1 MPSRSA
7 TSLATMAMLVW
18 ACLVLG
24 VSSSRS
30 AAGSG
35 LAKQQ
40 AEASASSAAVAESF
54 TASLGRSLQ
63 WWKDPLGVG
72 GDDEDDEDDDDRRND
87 DDDDDVKDDNDDND
101 QCAEREE
108 RSRECGA
115 SDSFPRKCCGSL
127 VCDGTRCRREGD
139 IEDDEKEEEETQVKA
154 CADPGERSQACGGGG
169 ATPETCC
176 GANTCNMET
185 NRCEALECSLL
196 GMRSQQ
202 CGGGGALPVT
212 CCGDLVCNGS
222 NRCDDPANAGNAQDD
237 APITDDG
244 EEDADLTTCASDG
257 DRAIECGAT
266 NPSRPQKC
274 CPGHICS
281 SDASFFARCV
291 KDPTSGGT
299 PGTDVPV
306 TPDIPLTPAPTP
318 AKMTGEPTM
327 GGATLEPTG
336 AGKCCALHIKQ
347 SSSRFYLFVCE

>member
-1 MPSRSA
+1 MSTRSA
-7 TSLATMAMLVW
+7 TSLTTMAVLVW

-24 VSSSRS
+24 VSSSRI
-30 AAGSG
+30 AVGSG

-40 AEASASSAAVAESF
+40 QEASATSAVVAESF
-54 TASLGRSLQ
+54 TTSLRRSLQ

-72 GDDEDDEDDDDRRND
+72 GDDEDDEDDEDDKRRND
-87 DDDDDVKDDNDDND
+87 DDDDDVKDDNN
-101 QCAEREE
+101 QCAERDE

-127 VCDGTRCRREGD
+127 VCDPSGTRCKREGD
-139 IEDDEKEEEETQVKA
+139 IEEKEEVKEEETQVKA

-212 CCGDLVCNGS
+212 CCGDLVCNES

-237 APITDDG
+237 APVTDG
-244 EEDADLTTCASDG
+244 GKEDADLSTCASDG

-266 NPSRPQKC
+266 NPKRPPKC

-281 SDASFFARCV
+281 NEAGFFARCV
-291 KDPTSGGT
+291 KDPTAGGT
-299 PGTDVPV
+299 PGNDVPV
-306 TPDIPLTPAPTP
+306 TPDIP
-318 AKMTGEPTM
+318 KV
-327 GGATLEPTG
+327 TLEPTG
-336 AGKCCALHIKQ
+336 AGKCCMLPILLA
-347 SSSRFYLFVCE
+347 FLFICMRTIQL